1 MDLPKIYLSRYT
13 IRTTTG
19 GAYRAYVDLPQTQSD
34 PDYKATKIDSSSS
47 CGSMNRHSDK
57 YRVRSW
63 SVDTKFDSR
72 KGFWKNNLASDYDA
86 LYEAMTGMIEENEV
100 NAEKFARLRERG
112 FYKNGKVQTVIV
124 KGDYNA
130 FFSLIP
136 KADPSITKLFTD
148 FALENAM
155 AEAKDYPTQMQDL
168 VVAEHAADFIS
179 NRVAIMVLDVLYG
192 NGTFKPLTDEE
203 KVTANLLVFSDV
215 LPRA

>member
-1 MDLPKIYLSRYT
+1 
-13 IRTTTG
+13 
-19 GAYRAYVDLPQTQSD
+19 
-34 PDYKATKIDSSSS
+34 
-47 CGSMNRHSDK
+47 
-57 YRVRSW
+57 
-63 SVDTKFDSR
+63 
-72 KGFWKNNLASDYDA
+72 
-86 LYEAMTGMIEENEV
+86 MTGMIEENEV

-112 FYKNGKVQTVIV
+112 FYQNGKVQTVVV

-179 NRVAIMVLDVLYG
+179 NRVAIMVLDILYG
-192 NGTFKPLTDEE
+192 NGTFKPLTEEE
-203 KVTANLLVFSDV
+203 KIAANLLVFSDI
-215 LPRA
+215 LPKV

>member
-1 MDLPKIYLSRYT
+1 MNKEEKENAEKD
-13 IRTTTG
+13 
-19 GAYRAYVDLPQTQSD
+19 
-34 PDYKATKIDSSSS
+34 DSVISS
-47 CGSMNRHSDK
+47 
-57 YRVRSW
+57 
-63 SVDTKFDSR
+63 
-72 KGFWKNNLASDYDA
+72 
-86 LYEAMTGMIEENEV
+86 NEV

-112 FYKNGKVQTVIV
+112 FYKNGKVQTVVV
-124 KGDYNA
+124 KGDAGA

-179 NRVAIMVLDVLYG
+179 NRVAIMVLDILYS
-192 NGTFKPLTDEE
+192 NGTFKPLTEEE
-203 KVTANLLVFSDV
+203 KIAANLLVFSDV

>member
-1 MDLPKIYLSRYT
+1 MTGMSLLWSLLSIEKVNEEGT
-13 IRTTTG
+13 I
-19 GAYRAYVDLPQTQSD
+19 
-34 PDYKATKIDSSSS
+34 I
-47 CGSMNRHSDK
+47 
-57 YRVRSW
+57 RVKSLKMR
-63 SVDTKFDSR
+63 R

-112 FYKNGKVQTVIV
+112 FYQNGKVQTVIV

-168 VVAEHAADFIS
+168 VVAEHEP
-179 NRVAIMVLDVLYG
+179 RVCKD
-192 NGTFKPLTDEE
+192 
-203 KVTANLLVFSDV
+203 LLGQRFVH
-215 LPRA
+215 RH